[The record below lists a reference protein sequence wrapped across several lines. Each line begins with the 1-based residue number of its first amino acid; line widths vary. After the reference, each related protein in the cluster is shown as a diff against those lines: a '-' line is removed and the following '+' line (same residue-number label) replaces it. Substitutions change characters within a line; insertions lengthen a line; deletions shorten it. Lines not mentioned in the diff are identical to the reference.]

1 MNKYV
6 LYISIILNGTLLM
19 IVFGTVPFLLYLSM
33 LINLGLLWYI
43 RKTLQQME
51 DLEEDVTDV
60 VGKIDVFSEHIE
72 NLHQL
77 EMYYGDENLKSLID
91 HSREIINDFID
102 FQEKYFDVEV
112 QSESDEETQSES
124 DEEETIEKEEQLFY
138 KSS

>member
-6 LYISIILNGTLLM
+6 LYISIILNGILLM

-43 RKTLQQME
+43 RRTLQQME

-60 VGKIDVFSEHIE
+60 VEKIEAFLEHIE
-72 NLHQL
+72 SLYQL

-91 HSREIINDFID
+91 HSREVINDFID

-112 QSESDEETQSES
+112 QIES
-124 DEEETIEKEEQLFY
+124 DEEEQSEQDEEETSEKEE
-138 KSS
+138 

>member
-43 RKTLQQME
+43 RKTLQQMK

-60 VGKIDVFSEHIE
+60 VEKIEAFLEHIE
-72 NLHQL
+72 SLYQL

-91 HSREIINDFID
+91 HSREVINDFID

-112 QSESDEETQSES
+112 QSEQDEEQSEQ
-124 DEEETIEKEEQLFY
+124 DEEETSEKEE
-138 KSS
+138 

>member
-33 LINLGLLWYI
+33 LINLGLLWYVGRI
-43 RKTLQQME
+43 LQQME
-51 DLEEDVTDV
+51 DLEEDVTDIV
-60 VGKIDVFSEHIE
+60 EKIDAFSEHIE
-72 NLHQL
+72 SLHQL

-112 QSESDEETQSES
+112 QSEQDEEENEQ
-124 DEEETIEKEEQLFY
+124 DEEETNEKEE
-138 KSS
+138 